1 MITPRPVRQ
10 SKNPMISP
18 DSAIAFHVAGCA
30 AAHTM
35 MMMAKMKMTSLIS
48 GVGAGSDSL
57 YDWPIRRLLHL
68 SAKVERRMSLRTI
81 ARHSIRQTRAPPR
94 TRCGCPPVCGILLCA
109 CRPSGYMRAPTPGSS
124 LLDASMHH
132 NARTPGPARRRR
144 AVHTQRDDTGVH
156 DALSARR
163 GLGPLGA
170 GQGSRAH
177 GTCRLVSFEKCKR
190 DVS

>member
-1 MITPRPVRQ
+1 MQQHKTIEEETIIGTPMITPRPVRQ

-94 TRCGCPPVCGILLCA
+94 TRCGCAASSCVRHPPL
-109 CRPSGYMRAPTPGSS
+109 RM
-124 LLDASMHH
+124 
-132 NARTPGPARRRR
+132 
-144 AVHTQRDDTGVH
+144 
-156 DALSARR
+156 
-163 GLGPLGA
+163 
-170 GQGSRAH
+170 
-177 GTCRLVSFEKCKR
+177 
-190 DVS
+190 

>member
-30 AAHTM
+30 AAHTR

-48 GVGAGSDSL
+48 GVGGGPSAASSTSAQT
-57 YDWPIRRLLHL
+57 L
-68 SAKVERRMSLRTI
+68 SVGCLCAPSHATAYVRPAHPRARAVG
-81 ARHSIRQTRAPPR
+81 ARH
-94 TRCGCPPVCGILLCA
+94 PPVCGILLCA

-177 GTCRLVSFEKCKR
+177 GTCRLVSCEKKR